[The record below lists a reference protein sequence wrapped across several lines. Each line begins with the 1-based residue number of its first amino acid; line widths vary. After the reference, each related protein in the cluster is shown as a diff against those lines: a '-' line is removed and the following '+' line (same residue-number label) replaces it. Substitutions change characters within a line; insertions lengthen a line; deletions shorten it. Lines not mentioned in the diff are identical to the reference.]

1 MLNKYLSI
9 YYHND
14 LSTDHVFDERV
25 VRAVHVDRSVEG
37 VVDAQAPDVR
47 PAHVAVEVE
56 VDRVSTQAEGL
67 PGVGHLDVAQANH
80 RRIAVFRRRM
90 RNDVST
96 KLVTSGFTTESSLE
110 TRLSG
115 KLSCKQT
122 AVTGGWGTMVTGGW

>member
-9 YYHND
+9 YYYNYW
-14 LSTDHVFDERV
+14 STDHVFDERV

-37 VVDAQAPDVR
+37 VVDAQASDVR

-80 RRIAVFRRRM
+80 RRLAVRLGRM
-90 RNDVST
+90 RNDVRAE
-96 KLVTSGFTTESSLE
+96 LVTSGLRAEASLE
-110 TRLSG
+110 TRLG
-115 KLSCKQT
+115 CELSCSNSHHYY
-122 AVTGGWGTMVTGGW
+122 